1 MEQTLCV
8 RNIDAVR
15 GLVDHDAVFT
25 NKNTVVDTHVLR
37 VTPTYY
43 MKPRDLPQSK
53 QYWLA

>member
-1 MEQTLCV
+1 MEQTLGV

-25 NKNTVVDTHVLR
+25 NKNTVVDTNVLR

-43 MKPRDLPQSK
+43 MNPRDLPQSK

>member
-1 MEQTLCV
+1 VEQTLCV

-37 VTPTYY
+37 VTPAYN
-43 MKPRDLPQSK
+43 MKPIDLPQSK
-53 QYWLA
+53 QY